1 MKNVAQ
7 FNAQF
12 HLLVETS
19 QSEDFLVTNFN
30 PDVIIGAKVE
40 ITLPDGSVHK
50 ASFADLT
57 GLELVDFENNS
68 DDEDK

>member
-7 FNAQF
+7 FIAQF

-40 ITLPDGSVHK
+40 ITLPDGSVVK

-57 GLELVDFENNS
+57 GLELVDFENSN
-68 DDEDK
+68 DEEDK